1 MLGCLLD
8 RSFDAF
14 VEELFG
20 LLRFPESL
28 EALNLT
34 LPLLNCREHISV
46 LVLVLSLNAPLVGWL
61 SLVLRVYSIY
71 LVIEV
76 KIVLFTAL
84 CPSNNFLN
92 FEMRSIYFRVLIE
105 PSFSS
110 ICIILFIVR
119 ANIEKTPLLLW
130 I

>member
-8 RSFDAF
+8 RSSDAF
-14 VEELFG
+14 VEESFG
-20 LLRFPESL
+20 LLRFPVSL

-34 LPLLNCREHISV
+34 LSLLNCREQISV
-46 LVLVLSLNAPLVGWL
+46 LALVLSLNAPLVGWL

-105 PSFSS
+105 PSFS
-110 ICIILFIVR
+110 
-119 ANIEKTPLLLW
+119 
-130 I
+130 